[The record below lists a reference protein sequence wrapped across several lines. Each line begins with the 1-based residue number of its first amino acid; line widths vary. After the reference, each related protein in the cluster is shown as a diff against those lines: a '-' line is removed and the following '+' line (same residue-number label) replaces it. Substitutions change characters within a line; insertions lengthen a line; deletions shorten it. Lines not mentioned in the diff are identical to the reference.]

1 MTINISDVAVNIGQ
15 QVGNSE
21 WLEFLKILL
30 PVFLGG
36 YITYKVSEKAKFNE
50 TKQDNIKKFVLL
62 SQITNFCFNDIYV
75 YKDQVLKPI
84 RKKIND
90 NSFENN
96 LTSLYIPLNEF
107 NIDIEKY
114 IFLGDKNFYFPDLLN
129 KTNTIYQ
136 LYKQT
141 IDSYNEFVK
150 NDINARIVF
159 KNEYVFNEKSY
170 KQAFENLEKITNELL
185 VRLYY
190 ILKNCNAC
198 YAKFY
203 NLSCIDNLEESFKNL
218 KLEETN
224 ILKEILEDEK
234 YNHIK
239 QYQEIFEKN
248 WAGQPKFIC
257 VVCFIVRKFK
267 HHMKWLR
274 DFFALPKNCK
284 FICWKNNK
292 GK

>member
-1 MTINISDVAVNIGQ
+1 MTINISDIVVNIGQ
-15 QVGNSE
+15 QVNNSE
-21 WLEFLKILL
+21 WIEFLKVLL

-36 YITYKVSEKAKFNE
+36 YITYKASEKAKTNDI
-50 TKQDNIKKFVLL
+50 KQENIKKFALL
-62 SQITNFCFNDIYV
+62 SQITDFCFNDIYI
-75 YKDQVLKPI
+75 YKEQVIEPI

-90 NSFENN
+90 NNLENN

-170 KQAFENLEKITNELL
+170 MQVLETLENITNELL
-185 VRLYY
+185 VRLYF
-190 ILKNCNAC
+190 ILKNCNVC

-203 NLSCIDNLEESFKNL
+203 NLRCIDNLEESFKNL

-224 ILKEILEDEK
+224 ILKEILEDTK

-257 VVCFIVRKFK
+257 AVCFITRKIKHKFK
-267 HHMKWLR
+267 WLK
-274 DFFALPKNCK
+274 DFFTLPENCK
-284 FICWKNNK
+284 FIYWKKNK